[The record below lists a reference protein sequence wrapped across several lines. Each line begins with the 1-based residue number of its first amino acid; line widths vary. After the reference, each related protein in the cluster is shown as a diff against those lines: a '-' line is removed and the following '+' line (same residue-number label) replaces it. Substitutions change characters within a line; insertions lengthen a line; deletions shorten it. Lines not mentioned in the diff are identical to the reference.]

1 MKRKKMKKSEKNSKK
16 GVDKRLVMCYYN
28 QALAREGHE
37 RGPSESKNLEN
48 DTERIEEKRQLIL
61 K

>member
-16 GVDKRLVMCYYN
+16 GVDKRKVMCYYN
-28 QALAREGHE
+28 QALAREDHE
-37 RGPSESKNLEN
+37 SGPGESKNLEN
-48 DTERIEEKRQLIL
+48 DTEKIEEKRQLIL

>member
-1 MKRKKMKKSEKNSKK
+1 MKKSEKNSKK
-16 GVDKRLVMCYYN
+16 GVDKRMELCYYN

-37 RGPSESKNLEN
+37 SGRSESKNLEN